1 MWVCRDARAGR
12 IGDGCGMKVLVA
24 YASRHGA
31 TAGIAERL
39 ASRIAAPGIVTTV
52 RRVDTVENLDG
63 FDAVVLGAP
72 VYDGTWPP
80 EAEEFVAGYAEQLA
94 ARPLWLFS
102 VGSFGDDGRLLGALV
117 RKEPRD
123 IEATLA
129 KLRPRSYRVFRGVI
143 QKHQWPFW
151 SRLLFHLFGGR
162 FGDHRDWPAIEA
174 WGEEIG
180 LALAGKTTVLGSP
193 AVE

>member
-1 MWVCRDARAGR
+1 MN
-12 IGDGCGMKVLVA
+12 VLVV
-24 YASRHGA
+24 YASRNGA
-31 TAGIAERL
+31 TTGIAERL
-39 ASRIAAPGIVTTV
+39 ASRISAPGIVTTV
-52 RRVDTVENLDG
+52 RRVDTVESVDG

-72 VYDGTWPP
+72 VYDQTWPP
-80 EAEEFVAGYAEQLA
+80 EAERFVAAHAEQLA
-94 ARPLWLFS
+94 AHPLWLFS
-102 VGSFGDDGRLLGALV
+102 VGSFGDEGRLIGMLA

-129 KLRPRSYRVFRGVI
+129 KLRPRAYRVFRGVI

-174 WGEEIG
+174 WGAEIG
-180 LALAGKTTVLGSP
+180 AALAGEPAALDSS

>member
-1 MWVCRDARAGR
+1 MN
-12 IGDGCGMKVLVA
+12 VLVA
-24 YASRHGA
+24 YASRNGA
-31 TAGIAERL
+31 TTGIAERL
-39 ASRIAAPGIVTTV
+39 SSRISGPTIVTTV
-52 RRVDTVENLDG
+52 RRVDTVESLDS

-72 VYDGTWPP
+72 VYDQAWPA
-80 EAEEFVAGYAEQLA
+80 EAERFVAAQAEQLA

-102 VGSFGDDGRLLGALV
+102 VGSFGDDGRLIGPLA
-117 RKEPRD
+117 RKEPHD

-129 KLRPRSYRVFRGVI
+129 KLRPRDYRVFRGVI

-151 SRLLFHLFGGR
+151 SRLLFHLVGGR
-162 FGDHRDWPAIEA
+162 FGDHRNWPEIEA

-180 LALAGKTTVLGSP
+180 AALAGRPTALGSP